1 MSILVDCLIYMICA
15 VNTSLLGTNVDV
27 STRKLLIFLYMAET
41 LVCFILGLLYWTFV
55 NIVTYIVS
63 CSLMFFLKHLSLGG
77 ILRRELRGTES

>member
-41 LVCFILGLLYWTFV
+41 LVCFILVQDRF
-55 NIVTYIVS
+55 
-63 CSLMFFLKHLSLGG
+63 C
-77 ILRRELRGTES
+77 